1 MGLSGRDKSK
11 HLSRDLLPGVPV
23 GSRWLA
29 ARRISPQ
36 LAYRYVQS
44 GWLERVAH
52 GVFAKPGTPLEVD
65 PSLRLLVELGHRV
78 HVGGKTALA
87 WHGHRHNLALS
98 GEALTLYGQGK
109 RPLPDWFT
117 ARFHPQTTSRR
128 LFDEES
134 GQPLYVSDHPDHRGV
149 PVSEP
154 ERAALEMLSEVPA
167 RQGVEE
173 AGHLMEGLV
182 TLRPAPLQ
190 DLLARCTNRKT
201 VLLFHHFARAS
212 NLSVLDRLALDRL
225 PAGSKSRY
233 VLRLPRGTLALKP

>member
-1 MGLSGRDKSK
+1 M
-11 HLSRDLLPGVPV
+11 

-29 ARRISPQ
+29 MRRISPQ
-36 LAYRYVQS
+36 LAHRYVSS

-65 PSLRLLVELGHRV
+65 PSLRLLVDLGHRV

-87 WHGHRHNLALS
+87 WHGHRHNLSLG

-109 RPLPDWFT
+109 RPLPAWFT
-117 ARFHPQTTSRR
+117 TRFQPQTTSRR

-134 GQPLYVSDHPDHRGV
+134 GQPLYVWNHPDHPGV

-190 DLLARCTNRKT
+190 DLLARCRNRKT
-201 VLLFHHFARAS
+201 ALLFLHFARDAS
-212 NLSVLDRLALDRL
+212 LPVLDRLALDQL
-225 PAGSKSRY
+225 PAGSRSRY

>member
-1 MGLSGRDKSK
+1 M
-11 HLSRDLLPGVPV
+11 

-29 ARRISPQ
+29 ARGISAQ
-36 LAYRYVQS
+36 LAYRYVRS

-87 WHGHRHNLALS
+87 WRGHRHSLS
-98 GEALTLYGQGK
+98 LGGEALILYGQGK
-109 RPLPDWFT
+109 RPLPDWFAT
-117 ARFHPQTTSRR
+117 WFRPQTTSRR
-128 LFDEES
+128 LFDEEP
-134 GQPLYVSDHPDHRGV
+134 GLPLYVSVHPDHPGV

-173 AGHLMEGLV
+173 ASHLMEGLV

-190 DLLARCTNRKT
+190 DLLARCRNRKT
-201 VLLFHHFARAS
+201 VLLFLRFARAAS
-212 NLSVLDRLALDRL
+212 LPVLDRLALDQL
-225 PAGSKSRY
+225 PAGSRSRY